1 MKQLKGLKQI
11 TLLILILILFLSL
24 QGMTVNAATSKTSR
38 SSIKASTTDINTLA
52 AVCYLEAGTN
62 YNNCLAVANV
72 VLNRVQS
79 KSYPNTITGVVYQ
92 KSQFSVAKRVKYY
105 VNKPKSTCLKAV
117 KAALAGTNNI
127 GTRKSFRSAS
137 YAKGKSYKN
146 SVRIGDNV
154 FF

>member
-1 MKQLKGLKQI
+1 MKQLKGLKRI
-11 TLLILILILFLSL
+11 TLLILIIFISL
-24 QGMTVNAATSKTSR
+24 QGLTVNAATTTTSR
-38 SSIKASTTDINTLA
+38 SSVKASTKDINTLA

-79 KSYPNTITGVVYQ
+79 KSYPNTINGVVYQ
-92 KSQFSVAKRVKYY
+92 KNQFSVAKRIKYY
-105 VNKPKSTCLKAV
+105 INKPKSTCMKAV

-127 GTRKSFRSAS
+127 GSRKSFRSAS
-137 YAKGKSYKN
+137 YARGRNYKN